1 MLIIGM
7 CRRRKAPFLGLWT
20 RLWARAQGRQDQGRV
35 CLMVAIPSFM
45 IRMRR
50 DRRHLRG
57 GVGSERARTRGIGR
71 EVLVFAKVDI
81 LGTESM
87 VLATEKGDTTENPV
101 NT

>member
-1 MLIIGM
+1 
-7 CRRRKAPFLGLWT
+7 
-20 RLWARAQGRQDQGRV
+20 
-35 CLMVAIPSFM
+35 MVAIPSFM

-101 NT
+101 NTTTNLAGSAAVMIEMSNLAKRNERKKQALTALPSRT